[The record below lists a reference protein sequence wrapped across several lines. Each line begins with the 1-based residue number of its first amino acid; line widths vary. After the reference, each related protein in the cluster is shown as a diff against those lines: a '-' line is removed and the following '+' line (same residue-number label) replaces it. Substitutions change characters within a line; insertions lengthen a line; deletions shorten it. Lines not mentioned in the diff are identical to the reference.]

1 MQLKELLRNH
11 MLKVKVRRQRREEEE
26 VEGVEGSQQLKN
38 MRVKKKKRIAGLH
51 R

>member
-1 MQLKELLRNH
+1 MQLEELLRNH
-11 MLKVKVRRQRREEEE
+11 MLKVEVKQRREEAE

-38 MRVKKKKRIAGLH
+38 RRVKKRKITGLH

>member
-11 MLKVKVRRQRREEEE
+11 MLKVKVRQRREEAE

-38 MRVKKKKRIAGLH
+38 RRVKKKRIAGLH